1 MLHAALS
8 SKGEANM
15 FAKHEQT
22 KYISLLEA
30 IIAARDLV
38 SLIVSWFRKYF
49 AGCFG
54 VGCSFKARA
63 L

>member
-1 MLHAALS
+1 
-8 SKGEANM
+8 M

-30 IIAARDLV
+30 IIAARDLA
-38 SLIVSWFRKYF
+38 SLIVLWFRKYF
-49 AGCFG
+49 AGCLG

>member
-1 MLHAALS
+1 
-8 SKGEANM
+8 M

-38 SLIVSWFRKYF
+38 SLIVLWFRKYF